1 MNGKVKKTGAQVIA
15 EMCAEMGLTHVFFV
29 EAMLYRTK
37 AEMADLGM
45 HRVQAHNEK
54 AAAYM
59 ADGYARAS
67 RKPALC
73 MAQSAG
79 AANIAAGLQDAY
91 LGHSPVISITGR
103 RPPVEEH
110 RNAYQEILH
119 DQLFNPVTKFNAN
132 AVSAEQLPFLLR
144 QAFREATTGKPGPVH
159 IDFPGLEGEFETHE
173 LEMDDQVPVEKTF
186 SKIPPFRPVPA
197 DADLKAALRALTAA
211 EKPVI
216 VAGGGVNASLAGP
229 ELVKLAEKLSIPVA
243 TSANGKGAILEN
255 HPLYVGVV
263 GQYSRWCTNRIVH
276 DADLVMFIGS
286 QIGDQTTNFWKIPSL
301 DTRIIQVDIAPEEI
315 GRNYANTLGLAG
327 DAKSALK
334 ALNSFANK
342 QSDTSY
348 WVKHAQKI
356 VHQWQAEYEPLFNSD
371 SVPIQPEKLCSEIQ
385 KILPAN
391 AVLVSDTGHAAIRTS
406 TMIEFHQP
414 DQRYIR
420 CAGSLGWGFPASLGV
435 KCALPDRPVICFT
448 GDGGF
453 WYHISELETACRCG
467 INTVTIINN
476 NSGFGQVVQEVV
488 QAYGDRP
495 GNQEELYKF
504 TDVNFANLAKEI
516 GCWAIRVEKPQQLS
530 EALKKALAADRPAV
544 IDVVTDISHA
554 TPLAWAPPE

>member
-1 MNGKVKKTGAQVIA
+1 MNNGIKGKTGAEVIA
-15 EMCAEMGLTHVFFV
+15 QMCVNYGITSVFFV
-29 EAMLYRTK
+29 EAMLYRAK

-45 HRVQAHNEK
+45 RRILAHSEK

-59 ADGYARAS
+59 ADGYARAG
-67 RKPALC
+67 RKPGLC
-73 MAQSAG
+73 MAQSVG
-79 AANIAAGLQDAY
+79 AANLAAGLQDAY
-91 LGHSPVISITGR
+91 LGHAPVIAITGR

-119 DQLFNPVTKFNAN
+119 DQLFDPVTKFHAN
-132 AVSAEQLPFLLR
+132 AVSVEQLPFLLR

-159 IDFPGLEGEFETHE
+159 IDFPGLEGEFETQE
-173 LEMDDQVPVEKTF
+173 LDMDGEVVIEKTF
-186 SKIPPFRPVPA
+186 SKIPPFRPEPA
-197 DADLKAALRALTAA
+197 DEDLKAALRALTAA

-216 VAGGGVNASLAGP
+216 VAGGGVNASLAGA

-243 TSANGKGAILEN
+243 TSVNGKGAIPEN

-276 DADLVMFIGS
+276 DADLVVFVGS
-286 QIGDQTTNFWKIPSL
+286 QTGDQTTNFWKIPSL
-301 DTRIIQVDIAPEEI
+301 DTRVVQIDIAPEEI
-315 GRNYANTLGLAG
+315 GRNYPDTLGLVA

-334 ALNSFANK
+334 ALNDIVDKPLDESA
-342 QSDTSY
+342 
-348 WVKHAQKI
+348 WLKHAQKI
-356 VHQWQAEYEPLFNSD
+356 VHQWHAEYEPLFNSD
-371 SVPIQPEKLCSEIQ
+371 SVPIHPERLCREIQ
-385 KILPAN
+385 KILPDN

-406 TMIEFHQP
+406 TMIEFHHAH
-414 DQRYIR
+414 QRYIR

-435 KCALPDRPVICFT
+435 KCALPNRPVICFT

-453 WYHISELETACRCG
+453 WYHIGELETACRCD

-488 QAYGDRP
+488 EAYGDRP

-504 TDVNFANLAKEI
+504 NDVNFARIAGEI
-516 GCWAIRVEKPQQLS
+516 GCWAVRVEKPQQIAG
-530 EALKKALAADRPAV
+530 ALKDALASGRPAV
-544 IDVVTDISHA
+544 VDVVTDIGHV
-554 TPLAWAPPE
+554 TPLAWSPA